1 MPTFS
6 EREHA
11 VLWLVAD
18 AKCNKEIARMLG
30 VKERTIE
37 FHLTNIFKKLG
48 LGSRMEAALWLKRQ
62 ERREK
67 QE

>member
-6 EREHA
+6 EHEHA
-11 VLWLVAD
+11 VLLLVVE

-48 LGSRMEAALWLKRQ
+48 LGSRMEVAMWLKEQ